1 MRERAAHSKRLG
13 PRLEPNLCAARQIAR
28 RRRDGGQV
36 NYSAAVDLPEA
47 IGIELSNEFLERG
60 ADQRFALGGE
70 YAGVLIICL
79 EVTDFVD

>member
-1 MRERAAHSKRLG
+1 
-13 PRLEPNLCAARQIAR
+13 
-28 RRRDGGQV
+28 
-36 NYSAAVDLPEA
+36 VDLPEA